1 MSAVGANSAP
11 STSPPGVVMT
21 TQGQQVT
28 VATADIPL
36 SGVFNCGFCR
46 RVVAQAA
53 GTVFIQRSG
62 DAAPISYIL
71 TANAAVEG
79 NIVLIGGSTNH
90 AGASAIA
97 LNLEV

>member
-11 STSPPGVVMT
+11 QVSAPEVVLT

-28 VATADIPL
+28 VGTADIPL
-36 SGVFNCGFCR
+36 SSVFNCGFCR
-46 RVVAQAA
+46 RVVAQAI

-62 DAAPISYIL
+62 DSAPISYAL
-71 TANAAVEG
+71 TAGAAVEG